1 MKEAVLVL
9 DMDFFTKPV
18 YAGSFYEKRDFLNPI
33 DFKGTAKN
41 WMTLDDFL
49 YKMNFLYKIRG
60 SSVGRDHES
69 IYFIQRMIDVHYL
82 FPKKFEIVM
91 LDAHHDSYMYH
102 DKKHYDSCPITEFR
116 DWDWLLG
123 AFKFQWVNEV
133 TWVYPDY
140 LEPKE
145 TLHPEAFTDINVTIN
160 PVKWSHFKPNTYD
173 WKYFNLVL
181 NKDMAVYNDK
191 MLKGI
196 LQHIQ
201 VF

>member
-1 MKEAVLVL
+1 MREAVLVL

-18 YAGSFYEKRDFLNPI
+18 FIGNFYEKKEVANLL
-33 DFKGTAKN
+33 DFKGAAKT

-49 YKMNFLYKIRG
+49 YKMHFQYKIRG
-60 SSVGRDHES
+60 ASVGKDHETL
-69 IYFIQRMIDVHYL
+69 YYLQRMIDL
-82 FPKKFEIVM
+82 GQIRPKEFELIL
-91 LDAHHDSYMYH
+91 LDAHHDSYIYH
-102 DKKHYDSCPITEFR
+102 DKKRYDNLPITEFR

-123 AFKFQWVNEV
+123 TFKFGWVKEV

-140 LEPKE
+140 LDNRDPFR
-145 TLHPEAFTDINVTIN
+145 LEAFSKIHAKIN
-160 PVKWSHFKPNTYD
+160 PVKWSGFQPSKYE
-173 WKYFNLVL
+173 WKYFSLVL

-191 MLKGI
+191 MLQGI